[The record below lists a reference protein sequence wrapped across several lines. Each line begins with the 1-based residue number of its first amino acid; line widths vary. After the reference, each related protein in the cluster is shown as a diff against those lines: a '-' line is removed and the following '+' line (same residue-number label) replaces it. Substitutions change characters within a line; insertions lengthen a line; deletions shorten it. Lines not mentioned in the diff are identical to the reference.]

1 MEMVKGAQVLRWRK
15 SKEVPSEELFS
26 RKRKEMVEEQL
37 RARRIRDE
45 RLLSVMGEIPRHR
58 FVPRELASRAYE
70 DCPLPIGEEQTISQP
85 YIVAEMTQALSL
97 KGTEKVLEIG
107 TGSGYQTAI
116 LCRLSREVVTVE
128 RLESLSRAARTA
140 LEAMGV
146 ENVRFR
152 VGDGTLGAPDEAPF
166 DRVIVTAAAPGVPEP
181 LFEQMKEGG
190 IMVIPIGGRW
200 EQELVTVRKETGLS
214 RKEYLGG
221 CRFVPLL
228 GERGF
233 SG

>member
-1 MEMVKGAQVLRWRK
+1 MRWRR
-15 SKEVPSEELFS
+15 SKEGPSEETLA
-26 RKRKEMVEEQL
+26 RRREEMVAEQL

-45 RLLSVMGEIPRHR
+45 RLLAVMGEIPRHR
-58 FVPRELASRAYE
+58 FVPPELVSRAYE
-70 DCPLPIGEEQTISQP
+70 DSPLPIGEDQTISQP
-85 YIVAEMTQALSL
+85 FIVAEMTQALSL
-97 KGTEKVLEIG
+97 GGTEKVLEIG

-116 LCRLSREVVTVE
+116 LCRLAGTVVTVE
-128 RLESLSRAARTA
+128 RLESLSRAARA
-140 LEAMGV
+140 KLADLGL

-166 DRVIVTAAAPGVPEP
+166 DRVIVTAAAPDVPEP
-181 LFEQMKEGG
+181 LFEQMGEDAV
-190 IMVIPIGGRW
+190 MVIPIGGRW
-200 EQELVTVRKETGLS
+200 EQELVVVRKERGIP
-214 RKEYLGG
+214 RREYLGG

>member
-1 MEMVKGAQVLRWRK
+1 MVLRWRK
-15 SKEVPSEELFS
+15 SKEGLSEEILTQ
-26 RKRKEMVEEQL
+26 RREEMVEKQL
-37 RARRIRDE
+37 KDRRIRDE
-45 RLLSVMGEIPRHR
+45 RLLLAMKEIPRHR
-58 FVPRELASRAYE
+58 FIPSTLASRAYE
-70 DCPLPIGEEQTISQP
+70 DGPLPIGEEQTISQP

-97 KGTEKVLEIG
+97 TGTEKVLEIG

-128 RLESLSRAARTA
+128 RLESLSRAARTTLSA
-140 LEAMGV
+140 LGV
-146 ENVRFR
+146 DNVLFR
-152 VGDGTLGAPDEAPF
+152 IGDGTLGAPDDAPF
-166 DRVIVTAAAPGVPEP
+166 DRVIVTAAAPGIPDP

-200 EQELVTVRKETGLS
+200 EQELVTVRKEMGIP

>member
-1 MEMVKGAQVLRWRK
+1 MRWRK
-15 SKEVPSEELFS
+15 PKGGPSEEILS
-26 RKRKEMVEEQL
+26 LRREEMVEEQL

-45 RLLSVMGEIPRHR
+45 RLLAVMGEIPRHR
-58 FVPRELASRAYE
+58 FIPPELVSRAYE
-70 DCPLPIGEEQTISQP
+70 DCPLPIGEDQTISQP
-85 YIVAEMTQALSL
+85 FIVAEMTQALSL
-97 KGTEKVLEIG
+97 GGTEKVLEIG

-116 LCRLSREVVTVE
+116 LCRMAATVVTVE
-128 RLESLSRAARTA
+128 RLESLSRMARATLAA
-140 LEAMGV
+140 LGI

-166 DRVIVTAAAPGVPEP
+166 NRVIVTAASPDVPEP
-181 LFEQMKEGG
+181 LFEQMDEGA

-200 EQELVTVRKETGLS
+200 EQELTAVRKEGGMP